1 MMPKYRVWDEYTE
14 RIHDV
19 VGFDFIENEVHYEN
33 YAEAEALIHARDSKD
48 VELMQ
53 STGLKDKNN
62 NEIYA
67 GDIVEFKDGVLMIAG
82 DDESLVDT
90 INRAVISI
98 DIVNGIQLKDF
109 MFEGALSEND
119 YFEYIDKKSFLR
131 YDCEVKGN
139 IFESSHL
146 LEVTE

>member
-1 MMPKYRVWDEYTE
+1 MMPKYRVWDEYTG

-19 VGFDFIENEVHYEN
+19 VGFDFIETEVHYEN
-33 YAEAEALIHARDSKD
+33 YAEAEALIHARDFKD

-67 GDIVEFKDGVLMIAG
+67 GDIVEFEDEILEKP
-82 DDESLVDT
+82 DDESVIGT

-98 DIVNGIQLKDF
+98 DVVNGIQLKDF
-109 MFEGALSEND
+109 MFEGAVSEND
-119 YFEYIDKKSFLR
+119 YFEYIDIKSFLR

>member
-1 MMPKYRVWDEYTE
+1 MIPKYRVWDEYTG

-19 VGFDFIENEVHYEN
+19 VGFDFIETEVHYEN
-33 YAEAEALIHARDSKD
+33 YVEAEALIHARDFKD

-67 GDIVEFKDGVLMIAG
+67 GDIVEFEDEVLEMS
-82 DDESLVDT
+82 DDESEVET

-98 DIVNGIQLKDF
+98 DVVKGIQLKDF
-109 MFEGALSEND
+109 MFESSVSESD
-119 YFEYIDKKSFLR
+119 YFEFLDKKSFLM

>member
-1 MMPKYRVWDEYTE
+1 MLKFRAWDKDEKTML
-14 RIHDV
+14 DV
-19 VGFDFIENEVHYEN
+19 HGINFDDDIKLLQY
-33 YAEAEALIHARDSKD
+33 
-48 VELMQ
+48 
-53 STGLKDKNN
+53 TGLKDKNN
-62 NEIYA
+62 TKIYD
-67 GDIVEFKDGVLMIAG
+67 GDIIEFEDEVLAIAG
-82 DDESLVDT
+82 DDESIVGT

-109 MFEGALSEND
+109 MFEGAVSEND